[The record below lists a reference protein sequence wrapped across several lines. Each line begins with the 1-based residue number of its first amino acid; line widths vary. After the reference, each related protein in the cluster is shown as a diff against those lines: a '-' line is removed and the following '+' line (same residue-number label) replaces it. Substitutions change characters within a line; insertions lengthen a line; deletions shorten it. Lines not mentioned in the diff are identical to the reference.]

1 MKIDNE
7 CVRDI
12 LFAIEKNSTYSSAA
26 YINTSDLEDA
36 KLSAYGS
43 EKLNYHIR
51 YLYMKELIFNPLP
64 HSVNRYDLTP
74 EGHEFLSNIRD
85 DNNWHKIKSVSASIG
100 FAGLK
105 VISAIAE
112 GVATAAINQKLGFT
126 QQVP

>member
-12 LFAIEKNSTYSSAA
+12 LFFIEKNATYSSAA

-36 KLSAYGS
+36 KLSAYDS

-51 YLYMKELIFNPLP
+51 YLRMKELIFRPLP
-64 HSVNRYDLTP
+64 RVINCYDLTP

-100 FAGLK
+100 FASLK

-126 QQVP
+126 SPIS